1 MKRELD
7 IVAGRSGISGCQ
19 RAVRNLQLTQ
29 IPQFLFQQ
37 RQEAT
42 NYLLCGRLAGGM
54 IPFMRKYSTICP

>member
-1 MKRELD
+1 MESQA
-7 IVAGRSGISGCQ
+7 VSAQ